1 MLDIT
6 RGAATEEELAA
17 LIAVISEAY
26 ATEAAAA
33 VADEP
38 SVSAW
43 TRTQRPLRRP
53 LRRDIPW
60 GASPADRRAQ
70 LRDAGVSKESDY
82 VCVIRE
88 PSASRITQ
96 TIVWDP
102 QRPARRRSPSPPR
115 PALCRMGRVHPDS
128 DRNRFPLHATVPSM
142 RREGAVP

>member
-1 MLDIT
+1 MTAQNAQDGTPAPETPEAPMLDIT

-26 ATEAAAA
+26 AMEAAAA

-60 GASPADRRAQ
+60 G
-70 LRDAGVSKESDY
+70 
-82 VCVIRE
+82 
-88 PSASRITQ
+88 
-96 TIVWDP
+96 
-102 QRPARRRSPSPPR
+102 
-115 PALCRMGRVHPDS
+115 
-128 DRNRFPLHATVPSM
+128 RFS
-142 RREGAVP
+142 G